1 MSELGR
7 NSRGTLQIVRVV
19 WCEIALLAVILTGDV
34 SWWLSLLMLVLIP
47 VVGLASDSSRWLRP
61 LRTLSSLMAIF
72 YLFFFPLDW
81 LVISKQLIFA
91 VVHLVFYLKIYSLLH
106 LQTRKERYRLY
117 VLCLFEMLA
126 AASMTVSLS
135 FLAPL
140 VLFVL
145 VGSFVL
151 ILEQS
156 FEPRVSEVTRL
167 PSLRPTARVALAVG
181 AFVLCLAGVIFVA
194 LPRTSYGG
202 FRVSGL
208 SGITTTGL
216 GGEIRLGDFG
226 EIKLSREVVMR
237 IVNESDDPETP
248 SRWRGSA
255 YDRYA
260 GGRWS
265 QSRSGMVLLPRRGPG
280 DFLLDRPSSDSTISH
295 EIYLEPLDTDV
306 MFIPPASLELSVSL
320 PSVFV
325 DPYLT
330 VRTGRSARAGRRYS
344 VRWRPEAPASAS
356 SLGGVERMEVWTRQ
370 LYLQLPPLSED
381 FHALA
386 RRLPGRS
393 EDPLETAAS
402 VETFLEREYRYSL
415 RTPSRGRSDPV
426 EDFLLD
432 ARAGHCEFFATA
444 MIMLTRARGIPSRL
458 VTGFRRGK
466 RNEYGDFEVVRK
478 SDAHAWVEVFNER
491 LGWVAYDP
499 TPSAAAASARPMAFD
514 VFLES
519 IDSLRM
525 LWDIY
530 VVAFDY
536 ERQRDAWTR
545 LGEGFRRLAVPGT
558 VVLTQVKGWSQLLV
572 ILGVLMILTI
582 LLGKSRWGKK
592 WRLQLKLPKIFR
604 KAHFYDR
611 PEAAVRFYED
621 LLRRLERS
629 GFSKP
634 PGMTPAEFAG
644 AMEERLPGLTELTG
658 LYYRVRFGGA
668 VLPYQKRI
676 RADRLVTAI
685 RVSAISMGELVR
697 RTPSDRAL

>member
-7 NSRGTLQIVRVV
+7 NRLLLIVRVL

-47 VVGLASDSSRWLRP
+47 VVGLAPDKSRWLRP
-61 LRTLSSLMAIF
+61 LQTLSSLIAIF

-91 VVHLVFYLKIYSLLH
+91 VVNLIFYLKMHSLLH

-145 VGSFVL
+145 VGSLVL

-156 FEPRVSEVTRL
+156 FDPRVPEANRSPL
-167 PSLRPTARVALAVG
+167 IRPAAGVAFTVG
-181 AFVLCLAGVIFVA
+181 VFVLCLAGVIFVV

-237 IVNESDDPETP
+237 IVDEGDDLVTP
-248 SRWRGSA
+248 PRWRGSA
-255 YDRYA
+255 YDRYSE
-260 GGRWS
+260 GRWR

-280 DFLLDRPSSDSTISH
+280 DFLLDRPSSVSTISH
-295 EIYLEPLDTDV
+295 EVYLEPLDTDV
-306 MFIPPASLELSVSL
+306 MFIPPASSELSVSL

-344 VRWRPEAPASAS
+344 VRWRPDAPASAS
-356 SLGGVERMEVWTRQ
+356 SLGGVERLEVWTRQ
-370 LYLQLPPLSED
+370 LYLQLPSLSEE

-386 RRLPGRS
+386 RQLPGQS
-393 EDPLETAAS
+393 DDPLETAAS
-402 VETFLEREYRYSL
+402 VETFLETEYRYSL

-426 EDFLLD
+426 EDFLFD

-478 SDAHAWVEVFNER
+478 SDAHAWVEVFNEQM
-491 LGWVAYDP
+491 GWVAFDP
-499 TPSAAAASARPMAFD
+499 TPSAAGSAQSMAFD
-514 VFLES
+514 VFLKR

-530 VVAFDY
+530 IVAFDY
-536 ERQRDAWTR
+536 ERQRDVWTS
-545 LGEGFRRLAVPGT
+545 LGEGFRRLAVPT
-558 VVLTQVKGWSQLLV
+558 NAALVRVKGWPQPLVVFGVLV
-572 ILGVLMILTI
+572 ILVI
-582 LLGKSRWGKK
+582 LLGKSRWGRK
-592 WRLQLKLPKIFR
+592 WRLQLKLPSFFR
-604 KAHFYDR
+604 RARLYDR

-621 LLRRLERS
+621 LLRRLERY

-668 VLPYQKRI
+668 ILPRQHRI
-676 RADRLVTAI
+676 RVDRLVTAI
-685 RVSAISMGELVR
+685 QVSAMSMGELIR
-697 RTPSDRAL
+697 RGAERPSSR